1 MADGEPSHPRTDG
14 EPSPP
19 RTYTLEDPEALRA
32 LAHPLRGKLLAA
44 LRLDGPATASM
55 LARRYGE
62 SSGATSYHLRMLAR
76 YGFVEDDPDHAG
88 GRERWWRAAHE
99 LTEWFPAAFLRA
111 EPGEAEAARQFLRR
125 VLGDYARWQAR
136 WIDELEDWSAEWQ
149 DAAELSDLAMRLTPG
164 QLNALKE
171 ELLAT
176 VFRYRQAGPDGDD
189 AERVVVLL
197 HAFPQAGPVP

>member
-1 MADGEPSHPRTDG
+1 MSGESRTAPR
-14 EPSPP
+14 
-19 RTYTLEDPEALRA
+19 RTYALEDPKALRA

-76 YGFVEDDPDHAG
+76 YGFVEDDPGHER

-99 LTEWFPAAFLRA
+99 LTAWSPAAFLDA
-111 EPGEAEAARQFLRR
+111 EPGEAEGLRQFMRR
-125 VLGDYARWQAR
+125 VVSDYARWQAR
-136 WIDELEDWSAEWQ
+136 WIDELETWSSEWQ
-149 DAAELSDLAMRLTPG
+149 DASELSDLAMRLTPA
-164 QLNALKE
+164 QLKSLRE

-176 VFRYRQAGPDGDD
+176 IFRYRDDGPNGDD

-197 HAFPQAGPVP
+197 QAFPQSGSVP

>member
-1 MADGEPSHPRTDG
+1 MSNPR
-14 EPSPP
+14 

-55 LARRYGE
+55 LAGRYGE
-62 SSGATSYHLRMLAR
+62 SSGSTSYHLRMLAR
-76 YGFVEDDPDHAG
+76 YGFVEDDPEHSR

-99 LTEWFPAAFLRA
+99 LTEWFPAAFLGA
-111 EPGEAEAARQFLRR
+111 DPGEAEAARQFMRR

-136 WIDELEDWSAEWQ
+136 WIDELEEWSPEWQ
-149 DAAELSDLAMRLTPG
+149 DASELSDLAMRLTPA
-164 QLNALKE
+164 QLAALKE
-171 ELLAT
+171 ELIAT
-176 VFRYRQAGPDGDD
+176 ILRYRDAGPEGDG

-197 HAFPQAGPVP
+197 QAFPQAGPVP

>member
-1 MADGEPSHPRTDG
+1 LAMRSSES
-14 EPSPP
+14 S
-19 RTYTLEDPEALRA
+19 YTISDPQALRA
-32 LAHPLRGKLLAA
+32 LAHALRGKLLAA

-62 SSGATSYHLRMLAR
+62 SSGATSYHLRMLAK
-76 YGFVEDDPDHAG
+76 YGFVEDDPDHAQ

-99 LTEWFPAAFLRA
+99 LTDWSPAAFLGA
-111 EPGEAEAARQFLRR
+111 EPGEAEAARQFMRR

-136 WIDELEDWSAEWQ
+136 WIDELEDWSPEWQ
-149 DAAELSDLAMRLTPG
+149 EASELSDLAMRLTPA
-164 QLNALKE
+164 QLEALKE

-176 VFRYRQAGPDGDD
+176 IFRYRDAGPDGDD

-197 HAFPQAGPVP
+197 QAFPQSGPMP

>member
-1 MADGEPSHPRTDG
+1 MAGGDRT
-14 EPSPP
+14 PP
-19 RTYTLEDPEALRA
+19 RTYRLEDPEALRA

-44 LRLDGPATASM
+44 LRLDGPATASI

-76 YGFVEDDPDHAG
+76 YGFVEDDPDHGG

-99 LTEWFPAAFLRA
+99 LTDWSPASFLRA
-111 EPGEAEAARQFLRR
+111 EPGEAEAARQFMGR
-125 VLGDYARWQAR
+125 VAADYARWHAR
-136 WIDELEDWSAEWQ
+136 WIDELEDWSADWQ
-149 DAAELSDLAMRLTPG
+149 DASELSDLALRLTPA
-164 QLNALKE
+164 QLKALRE

-176 VFRYRQAGPDGDD
+176 VFRYRDAGPDGDD

-197 HAFPQAGPVP
+197 QAFPQPGPVT